1 MYKYIFKVIIFF
13 AIILYQSSVY
23 SKITNKNNFNQKYLS
38 DYFSALISLQN
49 QNNNDAL
56 KFFNSSKGLINNH
69 SNFLK
74 KYIYSLVL
82 EGKVSKSI
90 NLLEGLDAD
99 KKDFFEAQLLI
110 YLKNLKKKDFNKTS
124 EKILNLKKYNQAGNY
139 EYIIHDTLRS
149 FNNLFLK
156 SVFTESKKK
165 YGNLSLINDAFQNCY
180 LNNSKTNS
188 YFENLINLNDGDY
201 SRYLFFYL
209 SNLIENQK
217 FQYAVQL
224 SDEVSYL
231 NSSLLLSQSKQWI
244 NNREFHRF
252 EQHFSCSNETDIVA
266 EFFFLISNLYSSQKE
281 FDKSNFYLNLSSY
294 LNPNFYFNLSLLSEN
309 YFSTEN
315 YDLSKKILEV
325 FDKKDQIYY
334 WYKIKKI
341 GQIINK
347 QENDTASL
355 EYIEKKFKNFKKPN
369 KKILFDM
376 ASIYKNFKEYE
387 KSIEIYSKLLLTVEQ
402 NSELYADILYRR
414 GGSYERIGK
423 HQKSDEDLIKSLEIV
438 PEDPYVMN
446 YLAYSWLERGFK
458 VKEVIKMLDIAYKK
472 KESDPYIIDSVA
484 WGYYLTGD
492 YYKAEKL
499 ILKALAIMPQDPVV
513 NDHYGD
519 ILWKLNRKLQA
530 RYFWKNVLKLE
541 RIDEDLKKSVKEK
554 LLRGNDKV

>member
-1 MYKYIFKVIIFF
+1 MYKYVFKVLIFLC
-13 AIILYQSSVY
+13 IILYQSLVY
-23 SKITNKNNFNQKYLS
+23 SKITDKNNFNQKYLS

-99 KKDFFEAQLLI
+99 KKNFFEAELLI
-110 YLKNLKKKDFNKTS
+110 YLKSLKKRDFNKTS
-124 EKILNLKKYNQAGNY
+124 ENLLNLERYNKAGNY
-139 EYIIHDTLRS
+139 EYIIYDTLRIY
-149 FNNLFLK
+149 NNLFLK
-156 SVFTESKKK
+156 SVFTESEKK
-165 YGNLSLINDAFQNCY
+165 YGNFSLINDAFQNCY
-180 LNNSKTNS
+180 LNNTKTNS
-188 YFENLINLNDGDY
+188 YFENLINLKDGDY

-209 SNLIENQK
+209 SNLIENKK
-217 FQYAVQL
+217 FQSAIQL

-244 NNREFHRF
+244 NNKEFHRF
-252 EQHFSCSNETDIVA
+252 SQHFSCSNETDIVA
-266 EFFFLISNLYSSQKE
+266 EFFFLISNLYSSQKD
-281 FDKSNFYLNLSSY
+281 FNKSNFYLNLSNY

-347 QENDTASL
+347 QENNIDSL
-355 EYIEKKFKNFKKPN
+355 EYIEKKFKKFKEPN
-369 KKILFDM
+369 NKILFDM

-387 KSIEIYSKLLLTVEQ
+387 KSIEIYSKLLSKVEQ
-402 NSELYADILYRR
+402 NSELYADVLYRR
-414 GGSYERIGK
+414 GGSYERIGE

-446 YLAYSWLERGFK
+446 YLAYSWLERGFNI
-458 VKEVIKMLDIAYKK
+458 KEAIKMLDIAYKK
-472 KESDPYIIDSVA
+472 KERDPYIIDSVA

-492 YYKAEKL
+492 YQKAEKL
-499 ILKALAIMPQDPVV
+499 ILKALEIMPQDPVV

-530 RYFWKNVLKLE
+530 RYFWKNVLKLK
-541 RIDEDLKKSVKEK
+541 RADKDLKKSVKEK
-554 LLRGNDKV
+554 LLRGIDKV